1 MEMHTA
7 DAPHELEAVEFDAL
21 PLPCCARTH
30 IGRSREAELVLTDSR
45 LGVAQVSAR
54 GQANEQ
60 HPELHMEADAT
71 SVGRRL
77 ISHCYHDGFAHVL
90 PQPGDVW
97 VDAPPMLTS
106 QPCNHAGFHCPEV
119 ADDELSACAGDK
131 GGTNQLRQHVRRRTV
146 PLLNGF
152 VIAAPDAC
160 SCLASSSI
168 WSLGKFYNC
177 TLRPAQQ
184 PERLKP

>member
-7 DAPHELEAVEFDAL
+7 DSLHELGDVGFDAL
-21 PLPCCARTH
+21 PLLCCAHAH
-30 IGRSREAELVLTDSR
+30 IGHSRGA
-45 LGVAQVSAR
+45 
-54 GQANEQ
+54 
-60 HPELHMEADAT
+60 ELHMEADAA
-71 SVGRRL
+71 SVGRSL
-77 ISHCYHDGFAHVL
+77 ISHCCHDGLSHVPL
-90 PQPGDVW
+90 QPGAVR
-97 VDAPPMLTS
+97 VDAAPMPTS

-168 WSLGKFYNC
+168 WFWGKLYNC

-184 PERLKP
+184 PELTP